1 MIESLKRCFGG
12 NMTTLERISD
22 YLQKGRS
29 AKVKEAVEQA
39 LEENIPPRVIMDK
52 GLLDGMRIVAE
63 KFKIDEVFVPQ
74 VLVASRAINTG
85 LQILRPFLLAEDQVS
100 AGVVIVGT
108 VKGDMHDIGKN
119 IVHIMM
125 ESKGLKVID
134 LGVDVSAEQY
144 FNAAVENNADIVC
157 CSALLTA
164 TMEEMR
170 HVVALF
176 NEKNYRKKVKI
187 MIGGAPVSQRFC
199 DHIGADIYTDD
210 AVEAAMT
217 AYDICVKGVS

>member
-1 MIESLKRCFGG
+1 
-12 NMTTLERISD
+12 MTTLEQISD

-29 AKVKEAVEQA
+29 AKVKEAVIQA
-39 LEENIPPRVIMDK
+39 LKENILPRVIMDK
-52 GLLDGMRIVAE
+52 GLLEGMQIVAE

-74 VLVASRAINTG
+74 VLVASRAINAG
-85 LQILRPFLLAEDQVS
+85 LQILKPYLLPDEQATV
-100 AGVVIVGT
+100 GTIILGT

-119 IVHIMM
+119 IVRIMM

-134 LGVDVSAEQY
+134 LGVDVNAEQY
-144 FNAAVENNADIVC
+144 YNAAVENKADIVG

-170 HVVALF
+170 RVIEYFTV
-176 NEKNYRKKVKI
+176 KNYRDKVKI

-199 DHIGADIYTDD
+199 DYIGADIYTDN
-210 AVEAAMT
+210 AVEAAT
-217 AYDICVKGVS
+217 VAYNYCVKGSL

>member
-1 MIESLKRCFGG
+1 
-12 NMTTLERISD
+12 MTTLEKLSD
-22 YLQKGRS
+22 YMQKGRS
-29 AKVKEAVEQA
+29 AKVIETVEMA
-39 LEENIPPRVIMDK
+39 LSEHIPPKIILED
-52 GLLDGMRIVAE
+52 GLLSSMRTVSE
-63 KFKIDEVFVPQ
+63 KFKTDEVFVPQ
-74 VLVASRAINTG
+74 VLIASRALKAG
-85 LQILRPFLLAEDQVS
+85 LQILRPFLIHDETDYV
-100 AGVVIVGT
+100 GIVVMGT

-144 FNAAVENNADIVC
+144 YKAAIEHSANIIC

-170 HVVALF
+170 HVVEFLK
-176 NEKNYRKKVKI
+176 EKDIRSNVKI

-199 DHIGADIYTDD
+199 NHIGADIYTSD
-210 AVEAAMT
+210 AVEAAEV
-217 AYDICVKGVS
+217 ALEYCSDIKANAQ

>member
-1 MIESLKRCFGG
+1 
-12 NMTTLERISD
+12 MTTLERISD

-29 AKVKEAVEQA
+29 AKVQEAVLQA
-39 LEENIPPRVIMDK
+39 LGEKIPPRIIMEK

-63 KFKIDEVFVPQ
+63 KFKTDEVFVPQ
-74 VLVASRAINTG
+74 VLVASRAINAG
-85 LQILRPFLLAEDQVS
+85 LQILKPYLQEEGS
-100 AGVVIVGT
+100 GTPGVIVMGT

-119 IVHIMM
+119 IVRIMM

-134 LGVDVSAEQY
+134 LGVDVSAEQF
-144 FNAAVENNADIVC
+144 FNAAVENHADIVS

-170 HVVALF
+170 HVVELF
-176 NEKNYRKKVKI
+176 AERGYRDKVKI

-210 AVEAAMT
+210 AVEAASV
-217 AYDICVKGVS
+217 AYDVCVGRAS

>member
-1 MIESLKRCFGG
+1 
-12 NMTTLERISD
+12 MTTLERISD

-29 AKVKEAVEQA
+29 AKVREAVLQA
-39 LEENIPPRVIMDK
+39 LEENIPPKVIMEQ
-52 GLLDGMRIVAE
+52 GLLDGMRAVAE

-74 VLVASRAINTG
+74 VLVASRAINAG
-85 LQILRPFLLAEDQVS
+85 LQILKPYLLAEDQVP
-100 AGVVIVGT
+100 AGIVILGT

-134 LGVDVSAEQY
+134 LGVDVSAEQFY
-144 FNAAVENNADIVC
+144 KATVENRACVVC

-170 HVVALF
+170 HVVEYF
-176 NEKNYRKKVKI
+176 NEKNYRDKVKI
-187 MIGGAPVSQRFC
+187 MIGGAPVSQRYC
-199 DHIGADIYTDD
+199 DYIGADVYTDD
-210 AVEAAMT
+210 AVAAAAA
-217 AYDICVKGVS
+217 AYAICTCGRS

>member
-1 MIESLKRCFGG
+1 MIKLRKDFFGG
-12 NMTTLERISD
+12 TMTTLERISD

-29 AKVKEAVEQA
+29 AQVKEAVQQA

-74 VLVASRAINTG
+74 VLVASRAINAG
-85 LQILRPFLLAEDQVS
+85 LQILRPFLLSEDQVS
-100 AGVVIVGT
+100 AGVIILGT

-125 ESKGLKVID
+125 DSKGLKVID
-134 LGVDVSAEQY
+134 LGVDVTAEQY
-144 FNAAVENNADIVC
+144 FNAAVENNATIVC

-176 NEKNYRKKVKI
+176 NEKDYRKKCKI

-210 AVEAAMT
+210 AVEAAT
-217 AYDICVKGVS
+217 VAYDVCVKANL